1 MKRSVI
7 ASRKGTK
14 ERTAHAVRGG
24 RPIFRGSQGPRG
36 PKDAK
41 DLRGPKGVLL
51 LEAEDLAEAEE
62 RRPAPGGADAL
73 D

>member
-14 ERTAHAVRGG
+14 ERTALAVRRG
-24 RPIFRGSQGPRG
+24 RRIFRGSQGPRG

-41 DLRGPKGVLL
+41 DLRGPKGALL
-51 LEAEDLAEAEE
+51 QEAEDLAEAEE
-62 RRPAPGGADAL
+62 RRPAPEGADAP